1 MLVMLAFTH
10 HASRITHH
18 PSRFLALFLLLL
30 TFLTLFLFLMPLL
43 AGLVNL
49 LGSGPLLARFGSRRG
64 RGVVPRS
71 SGFFGSSSPSGVIT
85 WPRLAVWVF
94 SLTRPSFVIAL

>member
-1 MLVMLAFTH
+1 MPAVTH
-10 HASRITHH
+10 RASRITHH

-43 AGLVNL
+43 ARLVNL

-64 RGVVPRS
+64 RAVVMRS
-71 SGFFGSSSPSGVIT
+71 SGFFGSSSPSRIVT

-94 SLTRPSFVIAL
+94 PLTRSSFVIALPI